1 MVQIQDVTPVDDDA
15 ARSGERLRLAGN
27 AAYNSGD
34 FEAAARSYRD
44 SLEAAPLPSPSAP
57 KALGN
62 LAKALLMLGHPGEAL
77 ANAERYVQA
86 CPPGTPDAAKA
97 RFRKGE
103 ALEATGDL
111 RLAREAY
118 RDAAKDAPGDEKV
131 RGALARVSETIERR
145 RRESA
150 EPGVSAKAE
159 TRFET
164 AERETSRA
172 RAPPRATKTLT
183 LDDEKKNQAAYS
195 RAKRAIREARYEEAV
210 EAFACYTLPPSRP
223 DRALSLFLNRARALT
238 ELGRHEEALRDARA
252 AVSADQESPR
262 ARYRLGVTA
271 LAAAEAAAE
280 QARKMVSVLSH
291 DENDKTKTKT
301 FDLRSRAEAL
311 AREARDEGFGY
322 GARLEDVFEKYDDA
336 SAFAKGREACE
347 TFLRC
352 RDFSLPLSDK
362 ATDKGDPVI
371 VDPERRPTKSTPEK
385 EKPEGVSVRDPPAE
399 EKEKRKTGAATVS
412 VTSLAAY
419 ARRETARRE
428 RLGSEGKKDPFFPDS
443 RTFEH
448 EGEDD
453 VFAFRESVRVFGCAV
468 VRLPASLNDDDDKKK
483 KKNAGASRLPKDVFE
498 DAVAAA
504 SAFFATRPEE
514 KKRSLPNTRA
524 APHGYLRPLEET
536 RVDSFLSNGSNAR
549 RDETVLERFSACAA
563 FDAAYVWPSAKFKAR
578 VDAVSSVLE
587 ETAKAAG
594 DAFLIDHFA
603 TIESLTEEK
612 RKREKLEAYEAK
624 LDAMMFAPE
633 NQRTTLAK
641 HPDAPPGKRGGE
653 ILDEI
658 LDEDATTAKLRAA
671 LDPIVRESEAEPERN
686 FLSFFPRVCVAKTT
700 SSEADEKKKKKKKT
714 RTPAVRV
721 RRGDLETTFSAAPT
735 ATGGD
740 LDVLVVA
747 GERFRDIMGEAWP
760 LPTVS
765 FDGEEREGPC
775 VRLVYRV

>member
-172 RAPPRATKTLT
+172 ATPRATKTLT

-195 RAKRAIREARYEEAV
+195 RAKRALREARYEEAV

-252 AVSADQESPR
+252 AVNADQESPR

-301 FDLRSRAEAL
+301 ADLRSRAEAL

-322 GARLEDVFEKYDDA
+322 GARLENVFEKYDDA
-336 SAFAKGREACE
+336 SAFAAGREACE

-352 RDFSLPLSDK
+352 RDFFLPLSDK

-371 VDPERRPTKSTPEK
+371 VDPERKPTKATPEK

-419 ARRETARRE
+419 ATRETARRE
-428 RLGSEGKKDPFFPDS
+428 RLGSEGRLNPDS

-468 VRLPASLNDDDDKKK
+468 VRLPASLNDDDVNE
-483 KKNAGASRLPKDVFE
+483 NAGASRSPKDVFE

-536 RVDSFLSNGSNAR
+536 RVDSFLSTGSNAR
-549 RDETVLERFSACAA
+549 RDETVLERFSACDA

-612 RKREKLEAYEAK
+612 RKHERLEAYEAK

-641 HPDAPPGKRGGE
+641 HPDAPPGKRVGVG
-653 ILDEI
+653 DEI

-700 SSEADEKKKKKKKT
+700 SSEADEKKKKKT

>member
-172 RAPPRATKTLT
+172 ATPRATKTLT

-195 RAKRAIREARYEEAV
+195 RAKRALREARYEEAV

-252 AVSADQESPR
+252 AVNADQESPR

-301 FDLRSRAEAL
+301 ADLRSRAEAL

-322 GARLEDVFEKYDDA
+322 GARLENVFEKYDDA
-336 SAFAKGREACE
+336 SAFAAGREACE

-352 RDFSLPLSDK
+352 RDFFLPLSDK

-371 VDPERRPTKSTPEK
+371 VDPERKPTKSTPEK

-399 EKEKRKTGAATVS
+399 KEKRKTGAATVS

-419 ARRETARRE
+419 ATRETARRE
-428 RLGSEGKKDPFFPDS
+428 RLGSEGKKEGANTDS

-468 VRLPASLNDDDDKKK
+468 VRLPASLNDDDDVNKS
-483 KKNAGASRLPKDVFE
+483 AGASRSPKDVFE

-536 RVDSFLSNGSNAR
+536 RVDSFLSTGSNAR
-549 RDETVLERFSACAA
+549 RDETVLERFSACDA

-612 RKREKLEAYEAK
+612 RKHERLEAYEAK

-641 HPDAPPGKRGGE
+641 HPDAPPGKRVGVG
-653 ILDEI
+653 DEI

-700 SSEADEKKKKKKKT
+700 SSEADEKKKKKT

>member
-1 MVQIQDVTPVDDDA
+1 
-15 ARSGERLRLAGN
+15 
-27 AAYNSGD
+27 
-34 FEAAARSYRD
+34 
-44 SLEAAPLPSPSAP
+44 
-57 KALGN
+57 
-62 LAKALLMLGHPGEAL
+62 MLGHPGEAL

-111 RLAREAY
+111 RAAREAY

-131 RGALARVSETIERR
+131 RGALARVSEAIEQR

-150 EPGVSAKAE
+150 EPDVNVSAKAE

-164 AERETSRA
+164 AETSR
-172 RAPPRATKTLT
+172 RRSPPRATKKLT
-183 LDDEKKNQAAYS
+183 SRLDDGKKNEAAYV
-195 RAKRAIREARYEEAV
+195 RAKRALREARYEDAF
-210 EAFACYTLPPSRP
+210 EAFEAYVLPPSRP

-252 AVSADQESPR
+252 AVRVDEASPR
-262 ARYRLGVTA
+262 ARYRLGVAA

-280 QARKMVSVLSH
+280 QLTRMVSVLSH
-291 DENDKTKTKT
+291 DENVTKKTA
-301 FDLRSRAEAL
+301 DLRSRAEAL

-322 GARLEDVFEKYDDA
+322 GARLENVFEKYDDA
-336 SAFAKGREACE
+336 SAFAAGREKCE
-347 TFLRC
+347 TFLTS
-352 RDFSLPLSDK
+352 RDVFLPFPE
-362 ATDKGDPVI
+362 KGNDVDRAI
-371 VDPERRPTKSTPEK
+371 VDPERKPTKSTPEK

-399 EKEKRKTGAATVS
+399 KRKTKKTGAATVPVS
-412 VTSLAAY
+412 SLAAY

-428 RLGSEGKKDPFFPDS
+428 RLGSEKKKDPSDS

-448 EGEDD
+448 EHDDED
-453 VFAFRESVRVFGCAV
+453 FSLKTFRESVRVFGCAV
-468 VRLPASLNDDDDKKK
+468 VRLPTSLNDDVKKNADASKKK
-483 KKNAGASRLPKDVFE
+483 KRSPRDVFG

-504 SAFFATRPEE
+504 SAFFRMRPEE

-536 RVDSFLSNGSNAR
+536 RVDSLLLKGSCAR
-549 RDETVLERFSACAA
+549 RDETVLERFSACDA

-578 VDAVSSVLE
+578 VDDARSVLE
-587 ETAKAAG
+587 ETAKVAG
-594 DAFLIDHFA
+594 DAFLIERFA
-603 TIESLTEEK
+603 EIESLNE
-612 RKREKLEAYEAK
+612 REHKIKHERLEAYEAK

-641 HPDAPPGKRGGE
+641 HPDAEGKRVGG
-653 ILDEI
+653 D
-658 LDEDATTAKLRAA
+658 DDDDDATAKLRAA

-700 SSEADEKKKKKKKT
+700 FSADDEKQKT

-735 ATGGD
+735 ATDAD

>member
-172 RAPPRATKTLT
+172 ATPRATKTLT

-195 RAKRAIREARYEEAV
+195 RAKRALREARYEEAV

-252 AVSADQESPR
+252 AVNADQESPR

-301 FDLRSRAEAL
+301 ADLRSRAEAL

-322 GARLEDVFEKYDDA
+322 GARLENVFEKYDDA
-336 SAFAKGREACE
+336 SAFAAGREACE

-352 RDFSLPLSDK
+352 RDFFLPLSDK

-371 VDPERRPTKSTPEK
+371 VDPERKPTKSTPEK

-399 EKEKRKTGAATVS
+399 KEKRKTGAATVS

-419 ARRETARRE
+419 ATRETARRE
-428 RLGSEGKKDPFFPDS
+428 RLGSEGSEASDS

-468 VRLPASLNDDDDKKK
+468 VRLPASLNDDDDVNKS
-483 KKNAGASRLPKDVFE
+483 AGASRSPKDVFE

-536 RVDSFLSNGSNAR
+536 RVDSFLSTGSNAR
-549 RDETVLERFSACAA
+549 RDETVLERFSACDA

-612 RKREKLEAYEAK
+612 RKHERLEAYEAK

-641 HPDAPPGKRGGE
+641 HPDAPPGKRVGVG
-653 ILDEI
+653 DEI

-700 SSEADEKKKKKKKT
+700 SSEADEKKKKKT

>member
-111 RLAREAY
+111 RAAREAY

-280 QARKMVSVLSH
+280 QATKMVSVLSH
-291 DENDKTKTKT
+291 GENDKTDKTKT

-322 GARLEDVFEKYDDA
+322 GARLENVFEKYDDA

-347 TFLRC
+347 TFLRTT
-352 RDFSLPLSDK
+352 RDFSLPFSDK

-371 VDPERRPTKSTPEK
+371 VDPERKPTKST
-385 EKPEGVSVRDPPAE
+385 R
-399 EKEKRKTGAATVS
+399 KRKS
-412 VTSLAAY
+412 
-419 ARRETARRE
+419 RRACPSGT
-428 RLGSEGKKDPFFPDS
+428 
-443 RTFEH
+443 
-448 EGEDD
+448 
-453 VFAFRESVRVFGCAV
+453 
-468 VRLPASLNDDDDKKK
+468 LPLKKK
-483 KKNAGASRLPKDVFE
+483 KKEKQAPRRCPSRRSPRTRGAKPRGANDSVPK
-498 DAVAAA
+498 
-504 SAFFATRPEE
+504 
-514 KKRSLPNTRA
+514 
-524 APHGYLRPLEET
+524 
-536 RVDSFLSNGSNAR
+536 
-549 RDETVLERFSACAA
+549 
-563 FDAAYVWPSAKFKAR
+563 
-578 VDAVSSVLE
+578 
-587 ETAKAAG
+587 
-594 DAFLIDHFA
+594 
-603 TIESLTEEK
+603 EK
-612 RKREKLEAYEAK
+612 R
-624 LDAMMFAPE
+624 
-633 NQRTTLAK
+633 TL
-641 HPDAPPGKRGGE
+641 
-653 ILDEI
+653 
-658 LDEDATTAKLRAA
+658 
-671 LDPIVRESEAEPERN
+671 
-686 FLSFFPRVCVAKTT
+686 FFPTRGRLNTKAKTT
-700 SSEADEKKKKKKKT
+700 CLRSASPCASSGA
-714 RTPAVRV
+714 RSCGFP
-721 RRGDLETTFSAAPT
+721 RR
-735 ATGGD
+735 
-740 LDVLVVA
+740 
-747 GERFRDIMGEAWP
+747 
-760 LPTVS
+760 
-765 FDGEEREGPC
+765 
-775 VRLVYRV
+775 

>member
-111 RLAREAY
+111 RAAREAY

-252 AVSADQESPR
+252 AVNADQESRAPDTDSASPR
-262 ARYRLGVTA
+262 SPPRR
-271 LAAAEAAAE
+271 
-280 QARKMVSVLSH
+280 RR
-291 DENDKTKTKT
+291 
-301 FDLRSRAEAL
+301 RS
-311 AREARDEGFGY
+311 
-322 GARLEDVFEKYDDA
+322 
-336 SAFAKGREACE
+336 
-347 TFLRC
+347 
-352 RDFSLPLSDK
+352 
-362 ATDKGDPVI
+362 
-371 VDPERRPTKSTPEK
+371 
-385 EKPEGVSVRDPPAE
+385 
-399 EKEKRKTGAATVS
+399 
-412 VTSLAAY
+412 
-419 ARRETARRE
+419 RRE
-428 RLGSEGKKDPFFPDS
+428 RWSLFCPTAKTIRQIRQRRLICARARRRSRERRATRGSGTARGSKTFS
-443 RTFEH
+443 RSTTTR
-448 EGEDD
+448 
-453 VFAFRESVRVFGCAV
+453 ARS
-468 VRLPASLNDDDDKKK
+468 
-483 KKNAGASRLPKDVFE
+483 PKD
-498 DAVAAA
+498 A
-504 SAFFATRPEE
+504 
-514 KKRSLPNTRA
+514 KRA
-524 APHGYLRPLEET
+524 K
-536 RVDSFLSNGSNAR
+536 
-549 RDETVLERFSACAA
+549 RF
-563 FDAAYVWPSAKFKAR
+563 
-578 VDAVSSVLE
+578 
-587 ETAKAAG
+587 
-594 DAFLIDHFA
+594 
-603 TIESLTEEK
+603 
-612 RKREKLEAYEAK
+612 
-624 LDAMMFAPE
+624 
-633 NQRTTLAK
+633 
-641 HPDAPPGKRGGE
+641 
-653 ILDEI
+653 
-658 LDEDATTAKLRAA
+658 
-671 LDPIVRESEAEPERN
+671 
-686 FLSFFPRVCVAKTT
+686 
-700 SSEADEKKKKKKKT
+700 
-714 RTPAVRV
+714 
-721 RRGDLETTFSAAPT
+721 
-735 ATGGD
+735 
-740 LDVLVVA
+740 
-747 GERFRDIMGEAWP
+747 
-760 LPTVS
+760 
-765 FDGEEREGPC
+765 
-775 VRLVYRV
+775 

>member
-172 RAPPRATKTLT
+172 ATPRATKTLT

-195 RAKRAIREARYEEAV
+195 RAKRALREARYEEAV

-252 AVSADQESPR
+252 AVNADQESPR

-301 FDLRSRAEAL
+301 ADLRSRAEAL

-322 GARLEDVFEKYDDA
+322 GARLENVFEKYDDA
-336 SAFAKGREACE
+336 SAFAAGREACE

-352 RDFSLPLSDK
+352 RDFFLPSSDE
-362 ATDKGDPVI
+362 ATDEGDPVI
-371 VDPERRPTKSTPEK
+371 VDPERKPTKSTPEK

-399 EKEKRKTGAATVS
+399 KEKRKTGAATVS

-419 ARRETARRE
+419 ATRETARRE
-428 RLGSEGKKDPFFPDS
+428 RLGSEEKDPFFSDS

-468 VRLPASLNDDDDKKK
+468 VRLPASLNDDDVNE
-483 KKNAGASRLPKDVFE
+483 NAGASRSPKDVFE

-536 RVDSFLSNGSNAR
+536 RVDSFLSTGSNAR
-549 RDETVLERFSACAA
+549 RDETVLERFSACDA

-612 RKREKLEAYEAK
+612 RKHERLEAYEAK

-641 HPDAPPGKRGGE
+641 HPDAPPGKRVGVG
-653 ILDEI
+653 DEI

-700 SSEADEKKKKKKKT
+700 SSEADEKKKKKT

>member
-1 MVQIQDVTPVDDDA
+1 
-15 ARSGERLRLAGN
+15 
-27 AAYNSGD
+27 
-34 FEAAARSYRD
+34 
-44 SLEAAPLPSPSAP
+44 
-57 KALGN
+57 
-62 LAKALLMLGHPGEAL
+62 
-77 ANAERYVQA
+77 
-86 CPPGTPDAAKA
+86 
-97 RFRKGE
+97 
-103 ALEATGDL
+103 
-111 RLAREAY
+111 
-118 RDAAKDAPGDEKV
+118 
-131 RGALARVSETIERR
+131 
-145 RRESA
+145 
-150 EPGVSAKAE
+150 
-159 TRFET
+159 
-164 AERETSRA
+164 
-172 RAPPRATKTLT
+172 
-183 LDDEKKNQAAYS
+183 
-195 RAKRAIREARYEEAV
+195 
-210 EAFACYTLPPSRP
+210 
-223 DRALSLFLNRARALT
+223 
-238 ELGRHEEALRDARA
+238 
-252 AVSADQESPR
+252 
-262 ARYRLGVTA
+262 
-271 LAAAEAAAE
+271 
-280 QARKMVSVLSH
+280 LSH
-291 DENDKTKTKT
+291 GENDKTDKTKT

-322 GARLEDVFEKYDDA
+322 GARLENVFEKYDDA

-347 TFLRC
+347 TFLRTT
-352 RDFSLPLSDK
+352 RDFSLPFSDK

-371 VDPERRPTKSTPEK
+371 VDPERKPTKSTPEK

-412 VTSLAAY
+412 VASLAAY

-428 RLGSEGKKDPFFPDS
+428 RLGSEGKKDPFFSDS

-483 KKNAGASRLPKDVFE
+483 KKNADASRSPKDVFE

-612 RKREKLEAYEAK
+612 RKHERLEAYEAK

-641 HPDAPPGKRGGE
+641 HPSSAPPGKRGGVG
-653 ILDEI
+653 DEI

-700 SSEADEKKKKKKKT
+700 SSEADEKKKKKT

-765 FDGEEREGPC
+765 FDGEERDGPC

>member
-1 MVQIQDVTPVDDDA
+1 MVQIQDVTLVDDDA
-15 ARSGERLRLAGN
+15 ARLGERLRLAGN
-27 AAYNSGD
+27 AAYNAGD

-103 ALEATGDL
+103 ALEAKGDL
-111 RLAREAY
+111 RAAREAY

-131 RGALARVSETIERR
+131 RGALARVSEAIEQR

-150 EPGVSAKAE
+150 EPDVNVSAKAE

-164 AERETSRA
+164 AETSR
-172 RAPPRATKTLT
+172 RRSPPRATKTLT
-183 LDDEKKNQAAYS
+183 SRLDDGKKNEAAYV
-195 RAKRAIREARYEEAV
+195 RAKRALREARYEDAF
-210 EAFACYTLPPSRP
+210 EAFEAYVLPPSRP

-252 AVSADQESPR
+252 AVRVDEASPR
-262 ARYRLGVTA
+262 ARYRLGVAA

-280 QARKMVSVLSH
+280 QLTRMVSVLSH
-291 DENDKTKTKT
+291 DENVTKKTA
-301 FDLRSRAEAL
+301 DLRSRAEAL

-322 GARLEDVFEKYDDA
+322 GARLENVFEKYDDA
-336 SAFAKGREACE
+336 SAFAAGREKCE
-347 TFLRC
+347 TFLTS
-352 RDFSLPLSDK
+352 RDVFLPFPE
-362 ATDKGDPVI
+362 KGNDVDRAI
-371 VDPERRPTKSTPEK
+371 VDPERKPTKSTPEK

-399 EKEKRKTGAATVS
+399 KRKTKKTGAATVPVS
-412 VTSLAAY
+412 SLAAY

-428 RLGSEGKKDPFFPDS
+428 RLGSEKKKDPSDS

-448 EGEDD
+448 EHDD
-453 VFAFRESVRVFGCAV
+453 DDFSLKTFRESVRVFGCAV
-468 VRLPASLNDDDDKKK
+468 VRLPASLNDDVQKNADASKKK
-483 KKNAGASRLPKDVFE
+483 KRSPRDVFG

-504 SAFFATRPEE
+504 SAFFRMRPEE

-536 RVDSFLSNGSNAR
+536 RVDSLLLKGSRAR
-549 RDETVLERFSACAA
+549 RDETVLERFSACDA

-578 VDAVSSVLE
+578 VDDARSVLE
-587 ETAKAAG
+587 ETAKVAG
-594 DAFLIDHFA
+594 DAFLIERFA
-603 TIESLTEEK
+603 EIESLNE
-612 RKREKLEAYEAK
+612 REHKIKHERLEAYEAK

-641 HPDAPPGKRGGE
+641 HPDAEGKKKRVGG
-653 ILDEI
+653 D
-658 LDEDATTAKLRAA
+658 DDDDDATAKLRAA

-700 SSEADEKKKKKKKT
+700 EADDEKKKT

-735 ATGGD
+735 ATDAD

>member
-172 RAPPRATKTLT
+172 ATPRATKTLT

-195 RAKRAIREARYEEAV
+195 RAKRALREARYEEAV

-252 AVSADQESPR
+252 AVNADQESPR

-301 FDLRSRAEAL
+301 ADLRSRAEAL

-322 GARLEDVFEKYDDA
+322 GARLENVFEKYDDA
-336 SAFAKGREACE
+336 SSFAAGREACE

-352 RDFSLPLSDK
+352 RDFFLPLSDK
-362 ATDKGDPVI
+362 ATYEGDPVI
-371 VDPERRPTKSTPEK
+371 VDPERKPTKATPEK

-399 EKEKRKTGAATVS
+399 KEKRKTGAATVS
-412 VTSLAAY
+412 VASLAAY
-419 ARRETARRE
+419 ATRETARRE
-428 RLGSEGKKDPFFPDS
+428 LLGSEGSEASDS

-468 VRLPASLNDDDDKKK
+468 VRLPASLNDDDEN
-483 KKNAGASRLPKDVFE
+483 KNAGASRSPKDVFE
-498 DAVAAA
+498 DAVTAA
-504 SAFFATRPEE
+504 SAFFATRQEE

-549 RDETVLERFSACAA
+549 RDETVLERFSACDA

-612 RKREKLEAYEAK
+612 RKHERLEAYEAK

-641 HPDAPPGKRGGE
+641 HPDAPPGKRVGVG
-653 ILDEI
+653 DEI

-700 SSEADEKKKKKKKT
+700 SSEADEKKKKKT